1 MTDQCTMGVGCDE
14 YGICY
19 AEAHGQPEQ
28 CPLYAARGND
38 LPPELLERVAMTL
51 WRTEAE
57 QAAPNVAKQRTPDAW
72 LKVNE
77 GRIFREPDG
86 ACFTPVNQE
95 RWRQLARAVAPLLI
109 AHGRELAGPL
119 PHGTMVRKKDG
130 HEFEGHFLCEYTDMK
145 GRVWWMVELSTP
157 GAKGLMFH
165 FRREQM
171 EPFDRSKP

>member
-1 MTDQCTMGVGCDE
+1 MTDNT
-14 YGICY
+14 
-19 AEAHGQPEQ
+19 
-28 CPLYAARGND
+28 D
-38 LPPELLERVAMTL
+38 LPPELLERVAHVLYRSVYGYSCPPKDMT
-51 WRTEAE
+51 
-57 QAAPNVAKQRTPDAW
+57 DAM
-72 LKVNE
+72 
-77 GRIFREPDG
+77 RSH
-86 ACFTPVNQE
+86 
-95 RWRQLARAVAPLLI
+95 ARAVAPLLI